1 MENRK
6 QIVSKAKGVNKSS
19 MSLHTDEEMTP
30 EVLKRFPG
38 CEHFTDDQ
46 AEEIV
51 FTIKQ
56 LAELLYDL
64 ALPKE
69 LHNVNYQSDEIKEF
83 SFDEEE
89 DMSDLNKAA

>member
-6 QIVSKAKGVNKSS
+6 QIVSKVKGVYKSS

-46 AEEIV
+46 AKEIV

-69 LHNVNYQSDEIKEF
+69 LHNVSYQSSDGKEF
-83 SFDEEE
+83 ILDDDE
-89 DMSDLNKAA
+89 DLSNLNRAA